1 MRKSLHGIHHITAI
15 SSDPQA
21 NVDFYSR
28 TLGLRMV
35 KQTVNYDDPS
45 VYHLYFGDAV
55 GSPGSI
61 LTFFPFP
68 DAQSGKVGNGQVGAI
83 GYSISPESI
92 EFWVDRFSRQGIK
105 FSGPFA
111 RFGEEVITFGDSD
124 GLPLELV
131 ADSNRA
137 GKTWLDSPVPA
148 AHAIK
153 RFSSATLLVSN
164 SGSTAELLTEILGF
178 EKIAEEGNRLRF
190 AAGSSDDRQQIDI
203 VVDPQGRRGIPG
215 PGTVHH
221 IAWRCF
227 DNDQEHWRKA
237 VAKQGFNVTSIIDRN
252 YFHSIYFRENSGV
265 LFEIA
270 TDEPGFTV
278 DQSELELGS
287 RLSLPPWLESKR
299 ENIVR
304 HLPPL
309 SIGQKPVSQIE

>member
-1 MRKSLHGIHHITAI
+1 MRNNLHGIHHITAI

-83 GYSISPESI
+83 SYSISPESI
-92 EFWVDRFSRQGIK
+92 EFWVDRFSRQGIE
-105 FSGPFA
+105 FTGPFA
-111 RFGEEVITFGDSD
+111 RFGEEVITFSDSD
-124 GLPLELV
+124 GLPSELV

-137 GKTWLDSPVPA
+137 GKTWPDSPVPA

-153 RFSSATLLVSN
+153 RFSSATLLVSD
-164 SGSTAELLTEILGF
+164 SSSTARLLTDTLGF
-178 EKIAEEGNRLRF
+178 ARVAEEGNRHRF
-190 AAGSSDDRQQIDI
+190 ALGNGEGLQLVDI
-203 VVDPQGRRGIPG
+203 VDDSQARRGIPG

-227 DNDQEHWRKA
+227 DKDQENWRKA

-252 YFHSIYFRENSGV
+252 YFHSIYFRENSGI

-299 ENIVR
+299 EDIVR
-304 HLPPL
+304 KLPSL
-309 SIGQKPVSQIE
+309 SIGKSPVSKIE

>member
-1 MRKSLHGIHHITAI
+1 MGKSLHGIHHITAI

-21 NVDFYSR
+21 NIDFYSKL
-28 TLGLRMV
+28 LGLRLV
-35 KQTVNYDDPS
+35 KQTVNYDDPG

-68 DAQSGKVGNGQVGAI
+68 HAQAGKVGNGQVGAI
-83 GYSISPESI
+83 GYSISTDSI
-92 EFWVDRFSRQGIK
+92 DYWVDRFSRHGVD
-105 FSGPFA
+105 FTGPFG
-111 RFGEEVITFGDSD
+111 RFGEEVITFNDSD

-137 GKTWLDSPVPA
+137 GASWSDSPVPSV
-148 AHAIK
+148 HAIK
-153 RFSSATLLVSN
+153 RFSASTLLVSN
-164 SGSTAELLTEILGF
+164 GSPTAALLTNTLGF
-178 EKIAEEGNRLRF
+178 ERIAEEGNRLRF
-190 AAGSSDDRQQIDI
+190 ATGIGDDRQVVDI
-203 VVDPQGRRGIPG
+203 VVDPQGRRGVLG

-227 DNDQEHWRKA
+227 DIEQEDWRKV

-252 YFHSIYFRENSGV
+252 YFHSIYFRENGGI

-278 DQSELELGS
+278 DQSETELGS
-287 RLSLPPWLESKR
+287 RLSLPPWLEARR
-299 ENIVR
+299 EDIER
-304 HLPPL
+304 KLPPL
-309 SIGQKPVSQIE
+309 SIGKKPVSQIE

>member
-28 TLGLRMV
+28 ILGLRMV

-68 DAQSGKVGNGQVGAI
+68 DAQAGKVGNGQVGAI
-83 GYSISPESI
+83 GYSISAESI
-92 EFWVDRFSRQGIK
+92 DYWVDRFSRLGIK
-105 FSGPFA
+105 FAGPFE
-111 RFGEEVITFGDSD
+111 RFGEEIITFSDSD

-137 GKTWLDSPVPA
+137 GQSWSDSPVPA

-153 RFSSATLLVSN
+153 RFSSAALLVSSN
-164 SGSTAELLTEILGF
+164 GSTAELLTDILGF
-178 EKIAEEGNRLRF
+178 EKIAEEGNRQRF
-190 AAGSSDDRQQIDI
+190 AAGSSDDRQLIDI

-221 IAWRCF
+221 IAWRCL
-227 DNDQEHWRKA
+227 DKDQEDWRKT
-237 VAKQGFNVTSIIDRN
+237 VAKQGYNVTSIIDRN
-252 YFHSIYFRENSGV
+252 YFHSIYFRENSGI

-299 ENIVR
+299 EDIVR
-304 HLPPL
+304 KLPSL
-309 SIGQKPVSQIE
+309 SIGTKPVSQIE